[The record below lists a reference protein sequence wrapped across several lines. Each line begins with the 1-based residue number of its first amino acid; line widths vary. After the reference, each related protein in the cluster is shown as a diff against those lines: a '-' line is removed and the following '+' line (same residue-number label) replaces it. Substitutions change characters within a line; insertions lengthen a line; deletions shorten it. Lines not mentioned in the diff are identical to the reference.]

1 MTFSH
6 VVAKKFVRVI
16 SKLGRL
22 IINSLKRQWRICSQL
37 ASPRANR
44 WNVNSKIVTS
54 KIEECS
60 SKNYMRKSRGDIIKV
75 STLFEKYKTILKAP
89 QGTVVKQ
96 VIEVIED
103 LTTIRL
109 SEKYIKYSVQS
120 RTLTITAPS
129 ALKQELALHRDEI
142 IIHLKARLGERNA
155 PKLIF

>member
-1 MTFSH
+1 
-6 VVAKKFVRVI
+6 
-16 SKLGRL
+16 
-22 IINSLKRQWRICSQL
+22 
-37 ASPRANR
+37 
-44 WNVNSKIVTS
+44 
-54 KIEECS
+54 
-60 SKNYMRKSRGDIIKV
+60 MRKSRGDIIKV

-109 SEKYIKYSVQS
+109 SEKFIKYSVQS

-142 IIHLKARLGERNA
+142 IVHLKARLGEKNA